1 MGRGLENAARR
12 DVAIAR
18 IFLPYEGKQPANR
31 YFARARRESYDF
43 LMDEH
48 GNELSRIVD
57 QLNRSTAGAK
67 TGEKRSIDQLLTVAV
82 NSNASD
88 MILVAGSPATLRVN
102 GALTADSGPALSAE
116 NIRGLLLPLLTP
128 GQQEELQER
137 KCVDF
142 CFVRGATGRFR
153 ANFHFQRGTLAAS
166 IRLLPAQVPTLETLH
181 LPTSLGLLA
190 DRRQGLVLL
199 TGATG
204 CGKTSTMAAL
214 IDRINANRRD
224 HIITIEDPMEYQHPN
239 RKSLVEQIELGNDTL
254 GFAQAVRAV
263 LRQDPD
269 VILVGEMRDSDTMAA
284 ALTAAE
290 TGHLVLTSLHT
301 NDAAQ
306 TVSRILDTFPS
317 GYQSQIRQQLSL
329 ALLAVIS
336 QQLLPASNGIG
347 RYPAVEIL
355 VATNGM
361 RNLIRRGDDHQLRAN
376 IETGRAEGM
385 QTMEQ
390 SLAELVWA
398 GRVSRETAFAH
409 CNHPEDLRRHLN
421 G

>member
-1 MGRGLENAARR
+1 MGLKSGTGDGR
-12 DVAIAR
+12 DGSAD
-18 IFLPYEGKQPANR
+18 G
-31 YFARARRESYDF
+31 FAWVKPDAYDSP
-43 LMDEH
+43 MGEH
-48 GNELSRIVD
+48 DNELSRLVD
-57 QLNRSTAGAK
+57 QLNRSATAAK
-67 TGEKRSIDQLLTVAV
+67 SSEKRSIDQLLGAAVA
-82 NSNASD
+82 SHASD
-88 MILVAGSPATLRVN
+88 IILVAGSPATLRVN
-102 GALTADSGPALSAE
+102 GALTADAGPAQSAE
-116 NIRGLLLPLLTP
+116 GIRGMLLPLLTAA
-128 GQQEELQER
+128 QTQELQER

-142 CFVRGATGRFR
+142 CFVRGTTGRFR
-153 ANFHFQRGTLAAS
+153 ANFHFQRGTLAAA
-166 IRLLPAQVPTLETLH
+166 IRLLPAQIPTLETLH
-181 LPTSLGLLA
+181 LPASLGLLA
-190 DRRQGLVLL
+190 ERRQGLVLL

-204 CGKTSTMAAL
+204 CGKSSTMAAL
-214 IDRINANRRD
+214 IDRINASRHD
-224 HIITIEDPMEYQHPN
+224 HIVTIEDPVEYQHAN
-239 RKSLVEQIELGNDTL
+239 RKSLVEQIELGTDTL
-254 GFAQAVRAV
+254 SFAQAVRAV

-269 VILVGEMRDSDTMAA
+269 VILVGEMRDSETMAA

-306 TVSRILDTFPS
+306 TISRILDTFPS

-336 QQLLPASNGIG
+336 QQLLPAANGVG

-355 VATNGM
+355 LATAAM

-385 QTMEQ
+385 LTMEQ
-390 SLAELVWA
+390 SLADLVRA

-421 G
+421 F

>member
-1 MGRGLENAARR
+1 
-12 DVAIAR
+12 
-18 IFLPYEGKQPANR
+18 
-31 YFARARRESYDF
+31 
-43 LMDEH
+43 MDEH
-48 GNELSRIVD
+48 GNELSRLVD
-57 QLNRSTAGAK
+57 ELNRAAAGAK
-67 TGEKRSIDQLLTVAV
+67 SGEKRSIDQLLASAV
-82 NSNASD
+82 HTNASD
-88 MILVAGSPATLRVN
+88 ILLIAGSPATLRVN
-102 GALTADSGPALSAE
+102 GSLAADAGPSLSAE
-116 NIRGLLLPLLTP
+116 AIRGLLLPLLTAS
-128 GQQEELQER
+128 QLQELQER

-142 CFVRGATGRFR
+142 CFVRGVTGRFR
-153 ANFHFQRGTLAAS
+153 ANFHFQRSTLAAS
-166 IRLLPAQVPTLETLH
+166 IRVLPAQIPTLESLH
-181 LPTSLGLLA
+181 LPASLGMLTE
-190 DRRQGLVLL
+190 RRQGLVLL

-204 CGKTSTMAAL
+204 SGKTSTMAAL
-214 IDRINANRRD
+214 IDRINASRRD
-224 HIITIEDPMEYQHPN
+224 HIITIEDPVEYQHAN
-239 RKSLVEQIELGNDTL
+239 RRSLVEQIELGSDIL
-254 GFAQAVRAV
+254 SFAQAVRAV

-269 VILVGEMRDSDTMAA
+269 VILVGEMRDSETMAA

-336 QQLLPASNGIG
+336 QQLLPAANGIG

-355 VATNGM
+355 VATSGM

-376 IETGRAEGM
+376 IETGRSEGM
-385 QTMEQ
+385 LTMEQ
-390 SLAELVWA
+390 SLAELVRA

>member
-1 MGRGLENAARR
+1 ME
-12 DVAIAR
+12 
-18 IFLPYEGKQPANR
+18 EH
-31 YFARARRESYDF
+31 ES
-43 LMDEH
+43 
-48 GNELSRIVD
+48 ELSRLVD
-57 QLNRSTAGAK
+57 QLNRSATIAK
-67 TGEKRSIDQLLTVAV
+67 SGEKRSIDQLLATAV
-82 NSNASD
+82 HSNASD
-88 MILVAGSPATLRVN
+88 IILVAGSPTTLRIN
-102 GALTADSGPALSAE
+102 GALTADSGPGLSAE
-116 NIRGLLLPLLTP
+116 SIRGLLLPLLAP
-128 GQQEELQER
+128 GQLEELQER
-137 KCVDF
+137 KCFDF

-166 IRLLPAQVPTLETLH
+166 IRLLPAQIPTLETLH
-181 LPTSLGLLA
+181 LPASLGLLA
-190 DRRQGLVLL
+190 ERRQGLVLL

-214 IDRINANRRD
+214 IDRINANRHD
-224 HIITIEDPMEYQHPN
+224 HIITIEDPVEYQHAN
-239 RKSLVEQIELGNDTL
+239 RKSLVEQIELGSDTL
-254 GFAQAVRAV
+254 SFAQAVRAV

-269 VILVGEMRDSDTMAA
+269 VILVGEMRDSETMAA

-306 TVSRILDTFPS
+306 TVSRILDTFPT

-336 QQLLPASNGIG
+336 QQLLPAANGIG

-355 VATNGM
+355 VATSAM

-376 IETGRAEGM
+376 IETGRSEGM
-385 QTMEQ
+385 LTMEQ
-390 SLAELVWA
+390 SLAELVRA
-398 GRVSRETAFAH
+398 SRVSRETAYAH
-409 CNHPEDLRRHLN
+409 CNHPEDLRRHLS